1 MSVWSRR
8 AEIAFAQPSTR
19 RFLPWLIAVMVLL
32 GAMAL
37 AGALAL
43 GAMTVSWDDVLRGR
57 VTVQVPRSAAPDAP
71 VLDEIVRLVATAP
84 GVVSALPLDDAQT
97 ATMLAPWL
105 GADIAAAD
113 LPIPHL
119 IDVTIVD
126 DGTFATDA
134 LITRL
139 QEIAPG
145 VSVDDHRVWLG
156 DMVRLVRTV
165 QILGYVT
172 VLLIGFC
179 AVSAVI
185 FATRS
190 ELAIHQQVVEL
201 LHLIGARD
209 GYIARQFQLYALR
222 LCLRGAFVGAF
233 AMVAMLAAVIAVGRD
248 LDTLLVPPIRF
259 APWHWAVL
267 AAVPVAAPLI
277 ALVTAR
283 LTVMRSLVGMA

>member
-1 MSVWSRR
+1 M
-8 AEIAFAQPSTR
+8 
-19 RFLPWLIAVMVLL
+19 
-32 GAMAL
+32 
-37 AGALAL
+37 
-43 GAMTVSWDDVLRGR
+43 
-57 VTVQVPRSAAPDAP
+57 
-71 VLDEIVRLVATAP
+71 RLVATAP

-145 VSVDDHRVWLG
+145 VSVDDDHRVWLG